1 MWGEREQAPAL
12 QNSFMTMYSLL
23 QWDHSI
29 VKAQGGIASDKD
41 QGSMRERGSN
51 KKSRAEPG

>member
-29 VKAQGGIASDKD
+29 VKTQDGITSDKD
-41 QGSMRERGSN
+41 QGSVKGECE
-51 KKSRAEPG
+51 A